1 MTIRSTYTTQKDL
14 SRDLIFS
21 KKKKKIKDL
30 EPSVM
35 EKDLELS
42 SLVSKKRPRV
52 IKPSVIKKDLE
63 LSRLVS

>member
-21 KKKKKIKDL
+21 KKKKIKDL